1 MLASGIA
8 ILVSPDVSEELE
20 QYGFPKGVTSAA
32 AFGSS
37 ASLAVSA
44 YTGFRNAEACAR
56 LAETIAA
63 DIPEDVLEAF
73 RKKQVGVADD
83 LSGGE

>member
-1 MLASGIA
+1 MLAAGVV

-20 QYGFPKGVTSAA
+20 RYGFPKGVTSAS

-37 ASLAVSA
+37 VGLAVSSYA
-44 YTGFRNAEACAR
+44 GFRNADACER

-63 DIPEDVLEAF
+63 EVPEDVLVAF
-73 RKKQVGVADD
+73 RTKQVGVAED

>member
-1 MLASGIA
+1 MLASGIV

-20 QYGFPKGVTSAA
+20 RYGFPKGVTSAA

-37 ASLAVSA
+37 VSLSVSA
-44 YTGFRNAEACAR
+44 YTGFRNADACAR
-56 LAETIAA
+56 LAETITA
-63 DIPEDVLEAF
+63 DIPRHVLEAF
-73 RKKQVGVADD
+73 REKQLGVADD